1 MEIKANSR
9 WTHYLKIREDYADA
23 VLSGEKTFELRYND
37 RHYKKGDLI
46 KFKVINRNQCAV
58 PKHKLNGKE
67 YEITYVLGGWGLNTG
82 YLALGIKPHEAEED
96 KEISQEETIDWL
108 LRLVSS
114 LDILR
119 VPQEWLEPIRKAI
132 GTAIESVKISAELNK
147 FMRGLWEE
155 HCIED
160 ITYTSGEFFDTII
173 QEVYKE
179 AEKTNETN

>member
-1 MEIKANSR
+1 MIHEI
-9 WTHYLKIREDYADA
+9 KIREDYADA
-23 VLSGEKTFELRYND
+23 VLSGVKTFEIRYND

-46 KFKVINRNQCAV
+46 KFQVVKNNGLRMPEHN
-58 PKHKLNGKE
+58 LSGKE
-67 YEITYVLGGWGLNTG
+67 YEIIYVLGGWGLKQN
-82 YLALGIKPHEAEED
+82 YLALGIKPRRAEQD
-96 KEISQEETIDWL
+96 KEISQEETLDWL

-114 LDILR
+114 LDMLR

-132 GTAIESVKISAELNK
+132 GTAIESVNISAELNK

-160 ITYTSGEFFDTII
+160 ITYTSGEFFDTVT

-179 AEKTNETN
+179 AGKR